1 MVRGKYVDPE
11 LMISFDSDGLENKDG
26 LRSEL
31 CSIPKK
37 DTGSGLF
44 QILSKADMK
53 KLGII
58 SPNMADVVM
67 MLQWAPKP
75 KPKWGKLNYQKVSVA

>member
-1 MVRGKYVDPE
+1 
-11 LMISFDSDGLENKDG
+11 MISFDSVGIDNIDN

-53 KLGII
+53 KLKIQ

-67 MLQWAPKP
+67 MLQWTPKP
-75 KPKWGKLNYQKVSVA
+75 KPKWGKLNYKKVSVA